1 VQKVVGNQQKDIR
14 QKPQMSIF
22 YGKRVYQKEVVNDAK
37 QKELEQNIDS
47 GLLCF
52 VRQRG
57 NVLIKDFLFKKPK
70 NLVHE

>member
-37 QKELEQNIDS
+37 
-47 GLLCF
+47 
-52 VRQRG
+52 
-57 NVLIKDFLFKKPK
+57 
-70 NLVHE
+70 